1 MAAINLTDT
10 GFLIVGFSDYP
21 RAKVPLFTFFLLI
34 YLITLAAN
42 SVIIGTICRS
52 SKLHTPMYFFL
63 ANMSLLENIYTS
75 ISFPKMLVNFFRGM
89 TRVPLAACLLQ
100 SYFCMSMIC
109 TEFILLT
116 AMAYDRYVAIC
127 NPLHY
132 TAIMNKAACLQLS
145 AAAWIGGLLDPVV
158 HIFLI
163 SKLSF
168 CGSNVINHFLCDM
181 TALLMLSC
189 SSTQIIETLTFTIA
203 LTIIMALFILTLTSY
218 VYIIAAILKIR
229 SSEGRRK
236 TFSTCASHLT
246 VVLLFYGAVFIM
258 YVRPTSSHSP
268 KYDKIFSFLYIAAV
282 PLCNPFIYSLK
293 NKELKNALFGNINKS
308 G

>member
-1 MAAINLTDT
+1 
-10 GFLIVGFSDYP
+10 
-21 RAKVPLFTFFLLI
+21 
-34 YLITLAAN
+34 
-42 SVIIGTICRS
+42 
-52 SKLHTPMYFFL
+52 
-63 ANMSLLENIYTS
+63 
-75 ISFPKMLVNFFRGM
+75 MLVNFFQGM
-89 TRVPLAACLLQ
+89 TRVSLAACLLQ

-127 NPLHY
+127 IPLHY
-132 TAIMNKAACLQLS
+132 TVTMNKLTCLQLS
-145 AAAWIGGLLDPVV
+145 AAAWIGGLLDPVA
-158 HIFLI
+158 HIVLM

-168 CGSNVINHFLCDM
+168 CGSNIINHFLCDM

-203 LTIIMALFILTLTSY
+203 LTVIMALFILTLTSY
-218 VYIIAAILKIR
+218 VYIISAILKIR
-229 SSEGRRK
+229 SSEGRHK

-258 YVRPTSSHSP
+258 YVRPTSSYSL
-268 KYDKIFSFLYIAAV
+268 KYDKILSFLYIAAV

-293 NKELKNALFGNINKS
+293 NKELKNALFGNIHKRVK
-308 G
+308 